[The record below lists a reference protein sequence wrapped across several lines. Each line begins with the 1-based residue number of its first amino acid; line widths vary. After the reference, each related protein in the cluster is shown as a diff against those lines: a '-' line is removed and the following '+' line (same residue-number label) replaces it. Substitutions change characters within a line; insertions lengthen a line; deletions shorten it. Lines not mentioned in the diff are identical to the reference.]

1 MMLNLKVFKQLN
13 HLNMDLHNW
22 DVHKSGFAIV
32 LHKIP
37 SFSDLMAIVTSM
49 HFDVNYLSFVVMNST
64 EG

>member
-1 MMLNLKVFKQLN
+1 MMFNLKGFKQLN

-32 LHKIP
+32 VHKIP
-37 SFSDLMAIVTSM
+37 SFSDLMAIATWM
-49 HFDVNYLSFVVMNST
+49 HFDVNYLFVVVMNSI